1 MNTCAAIDLCQGSS
15 SVAEVN
21 VKTESEEYQNHTQP
35 LPVEQ
40 GVSKDDHGTQDGEEL
55 PCCSDYGTRQWPKVS
70 DRVVNKYLHT

>member
-1 MNTCAAIDLCQGSS
+1 MNTSAAIDLCQGSS

-40 GVSKDDHGTQDGEEL
+40 GVSKDDHGTQDGE
-55 PCCSDYGTRQWPKVS
+55 
-70 DRVVNKYLHT
+70 